1 MVFNMA
7 IKESNW
13 EEENGMKCLIFH
25 SLALMILILTA
36 CNSNDT
42 NEVSQQE
49 PLDESSEQ
57 ASSVAGTSLVKFPE
71 NYDKGVLYTTV
82 TRGNTYEELYTS
94 REAIEAVQNG
104 EPIPSGTVIT
114 LEIYKDEELD
124 RIFVM
129 EKRNGWAEQ
138 NQSEMSN
145 GDWQYQEFT
154 EDGSVNEEADI
165 GRCFSCHANQERDDY
180 VNTLDEMKDFDL
192 DNITGFNEGKTE
204 SEIAGIPTDEWE
216 VKEFGNHLNAMQDEH
231 ELIVDMSKEE
241 MIQKAL
247 FMIHF
252 NKENS

>member
-1 MVFNMA
+1 MVFNMT

-13 EEENGMKCLIFH
+13 EEENSMKRLIFH

-49 PLDESSEQ
+49 PSDESSPQ
-57 ASSVAGTSLVKFPE
+57 ASSGTGTSLVKFPE

-114 LEIYKDEELD
+114 LEIYEDEELD

-129 EKRNGWAEQ
+129 EKRNGWADQ
-138 NQSEMSN
+138 NTSEMSN

-192 DNITGFNEGKTE
+192 DNITGFNEGNTE
-204 SEIAGIPTDEWE
+204 SKIVGIPIDEWE
-216 VKEFGNHLNAMQDEH
+216 VKEVGNYLNAQKDEH
-231 ELIVDMSKEE
+231 ELIADMSKEE

>member
-1 MVFNMA
+1 
-7 IKESNW
+7 
-13 EEENGMKCLIFH
+13 MKRLLFQ

-36 CNSNDT
+36 CNSNNDT
-42 NEVSQQE
+42 NGVSQQE
-49 PLDESSEQ
+49 PSGESSEQ
-57 ASSVAGTSLVKFPE
+57 ASSVAGTNIVKFPE

-104 EPIPSGTVIT
+104 EPIPSGSVIT
-114 LEIYKDEELD
+114 LEIYEDEELD

-138 NQSEMSN
+138 NPSELRN

-154 EDGSVNEEADI
+154 EEGSVNEEADI
-165 GRCFSCHANQERDDY
+165 GRCFSCHANEERDDY

-192 DNITGFNEGKTE
+192 DTYTGFNEGNTE
-204 SEIAGIPTDEWE
+204 SKIAGIPMDEWE
-216 VKEFGNHLNAMQDEH
+216 VKEVGNHLNAQQDEH
-231 ELIVDMSKEE
+231 ELIAVMSNEE

-247 FMIHF
+247 FIIHF
-252 NKENS
+252 NKEKS